1 MSDTVS
7 RDPELTRARIL
18 KAAFELFVEKGFAAV
33 SVREIAQRSK
43 VTKSLIHHHFGGKEG
58 LWEAAKELA
67 FSKYYEG
74 QRDELLSAQRSDAQ
88 LLMRGVVRYFHF
100 LRDNPG
106 VVRLFAWTHLERDT
120 SSAHLDGQLVA
131 LGAERVRQAQLA
143 GCLRADINPTHVVTM
158 FISLCTQW
166 FEARSHHSL
175 WPGMGSD
182 EEFLDDFLKV
192 FMEGLLPR
200 PAVAPETDHVQ

>member
-1 MSDTVS
+1 MNDTAT

-18 KAAFELFVEKGFAAV
+18 KAAFDLFVEKGFAAV
-33 SVREIAQRSK
+33 SVREIAERSE

-58 LWEAAKELA
+58 LWEATKEQA
-67 FSKYYEG
+67 FSQYYEG
-74 QRDELLSAQRSDAQ
+74 QKDELMRAQKPDAQ
-88 LLMRGVVRYFHF
+88 LLMNGVVRYFHF

-106 VVRLFAWTHLERDT
+106 VVRLFAWTHLEGDT
-120 SSAHLDGQLVA
+120 SCAHMDAQLVA
-131 LGAERVRQAQLA
+131 LGAERVRQAQAA
-143 GCLRADINPTHVVTM
+143 GLLRADINPTHAVTM
-158 FISLCTQW
+158 FISICTQW
-166 FEARSHHSL
+166 FEAQDHHRL

-200 PAVAPETDHVQ
+200 QNTASSS